1 VAFLWAAGKR
11 QLLVTVPVAAAAALV
26 FTYVFVKVV
35 YMSLP
40 TGVSVFDSLTAA
52 LYELLGVY

>member
-1 VAFLWAAGKR
+1 LWAAGKR
-11 QLLVTVPVAAAAALV
+11 QLLVTVPVAAAVALV

-40 TGVSVFDSLTAA
+40 TGISVFDSLTVA
-52 LYELLGVY
+52 LYELLGIY

>member
-1 VAFLWAAGKR
+1 
-11 QLLVTVPVAAAAALV
+11 VPVAAVVAVV

-40 TGVSVFDSLTAA
+40 TGVGVFDSLTVA
-52 LYELLGVY
+52 LYELLGIY